1 MSNYNK
7 LSRSRERPL
16 KSKPKATMTVS
27 ISMEVAVALNKTF
40 RNFKSKSECV
50 EHFLIEGLKKEG
62 KI

>member
-1 MSNYNK
+1 
-7 LSRSRERPL
+7 
-16 KSKPKATMTVS
+16 MTIS

-40 RNFKSKSECV
+40 KNFKSKSECV